1 MGGIQAAGCS
11 AQQARSQFVALSRA
25 REGVRMSEGAAGPPK
40 ALPRSAMP
48 YCAERTLPK
57 LDPERLRRTLKDA
70 DIRVLLMVVF
80 HLSGDLKWLGPDY
93 RPQRDVRLIADE
105 DAGLSPQVRAEI
117 RGAALDLLGARAG
130 QYPAVHDPGDR
141 LMLEMMRQCMN
152 ENIAEAYAPMMREE
166 MGLTPRD
173 VLWSSQPSAQRLA
186 AMHVVIVGAGASGL
200 ILGARLKRLGIRC
213 TILEQS
219 GDVGGTWRDN
229 RYPGCAVDTPNHA
242 YSFSLGGRYRWR
254 SYFSPR
260 DQLLDYMRRAAYEFG
275 VYEDIR
281 FQSKVSA
288 ACWDAASHHWIVS
301 IVRPSGAETITANA
315 LISCIGQFGLP
326 HIPDI
331 AGLDSFSGPKFHT
344 TQWPQDLDL
353 RGKRLAIIGTGAS
366 AMQIVPSIAAEVA
379 ELDIYQR
386 SPQWARPIPRFHDAL
401 SDDAQW
407 LLQHVPFYAAWF
419 RFAMLWRYGDGLLP
433 HLKKDPSWPHPERS
447 LNRVNDKHRQE
458 MLDYMLEELGE
469 RDDLIRKCVPS
480 YPPYGKRILL
490 DNGWFKTLRRPN
502 VDLITEPI
510 NHVVPDGVV
519 TQDGRWH
526 PADILVL
533 STGFKMTEM
542 TARLNLV
549 GIGGRQLADVWGDDN
564 ATAHLGITVPG
575 FPNLFITQGPSTGL
589 GHGGSA
595 ICQAESQAR
604 YISAMLAN
612 MIENDIAAVDVT
624 QEVHDAFVAEVDT
637 RHAELIWTHPGMS
650 TYYRNRHGRVVS
662 ATPFSLVEYWTLTHD
677 PRLEEYRLTRSQR
690 DRCVGLSQAR
700 A

>member
-1 MGGIQAAGCS
+1 MS
-11 AQQARSQFVALSRA
+11 APNAIDHGQ
-25 REGVRMSEGAAGPPK
+25 
-40 ALPRSAMP
+40 ALPGSALP
-48 YCAERTLPK
+48 YCPDRTLPM
-57 LDPERLRRTLKDA
+57 LDPLRLRQALEDA

-80 HLSGDLKWLGPDY
+80 QLSGDPKWLGPNY

-117 RGAALDLLGARAG
+117 RGAALDLLGAMAG
-130 QYPAVHDPGDR
+130 QSPAVYDPGDR
-141 LMLEMMRQCMN
+141 LMLEMMRQCMD

-173 VLWSSQPSAQRLA
+173 ALWSSPPAAERLS
-186 AMHVVIVGAGASGL
+186 AMHVLIVGAGASGL
-200 ILGARLKRLGIRC
+200 ILGARLKRLGIHY
-213 TILEQS
+213 TIVEQA

-260 DQLLDYMRRAAYEFG
+260 DQLFDYMRRSAHEFG
-275 VYEDIR
+275 VHENIC
-281 FQSKVSA
+281 FQTKVSA
-288 ACWDAASHHWIVS
+288 ARWDAAANHWIVS
-301 IVRPSGAETITANA
+301 VMSPRGAETITANA
-315 LISCIGQFGLP
+315 LVSCIGQFGLP
-326 HIPDI
+326 HIPIID
-331 AGLDSFSGPKFHT
+331 GLDGFRGQKFHT
-344 TQWPQDLDL
+344 TEWPHDLGL
-353 RGKRLAIIGTGAS
+353 TGKRVAIIGTGAS

-379 ELDIYQR
+379 QLDIYQR
-386 SPQWARPIPRFHDAL
+386 SPQWARPIARFHDAL

-433 HLKKDPSWPHPERS
+433 YLKKDPSWPYPERS

-458 MLDYMLEELGE
+458 MLDYMLAELGD
-469 RDDLIRKCVPS
+469 RDDLIQKCVPN

-510 NHVVPDGVV
+510 ERVVPDGVV
-519 TQDGRWH
+519 TRDGRRH
-526 PADILVL
+526 PADVLVL

-542 TARLNLV
+542 TARLNLA
-549 GIGGRQLADVWGDDN
+549 GSGGRSLAHVWGDDN

-604 YISAMLAN
+604 YISAMLVK
-612 MIENDIAAVDVT
+612 MIEHDIAAIDVR
-624 QEVHDAFVAEVDT
+624 QEVHDAFVAEVDA

-662 ATPFSLVEYWTLTHD
+662 ATPFSLLEYWSMTHD
-677 PRLEEYRLTRSQR
+677 PKLEEYALIGS
-690 DRCVGLSQAR
+690 
-700 A
+700 

>member
-1 MGGIQAAGCS
+1 MS
-11 AQQARSQFVALSRA
+11 AQDAIDQ
-25 REGVRMSEGAAGPPK
+25 GH
-40 ALPRSAMP
+40 ALPVSALP
-48 YCAERTLPK
+48 YCADRTLPK
-57 LDPERLRRTLKDA
+57 LDPLRLHQALEDA

-80 HLSGDLKWLGPDY
+80 HLSGDPKWLGPNY
-93 RPQRDVRLIADE
+93 RPTRDVRLIADE
-105 DAGLSPQVRAEI
+105 DAGLSAQVRAEI
-117 RGAALDLLGARAG
+117 RGAALDLLGGMAG
-130 QYPAVHDPGDR
+130 QSPAVYDPGDH
-141 LMLEMMRQCMN
+141 LMLEMMRQCMD

-173 VLWSSQPSAQRLA
+173 ALWSSPPAAERLA
-186 AMHVVIVGAGASGL
+186 ATHVVIVGAGASGL
-200 ILGARLKRLGIRC
+200 ILGARLKRLGIRY
-213 TILEQS
+213 TIFEQA

-260 DQLLDYMRRAAYEFG
+260 DQLLDYMRRAAHEFG
-275 VYEDIR
+275 VYENIR
-281 FQSKVSA
+281 FQSTVSA
-288 ACWDAASHHWIVS
+288 ARWDATANQWSVS
-301 IVRPSGAETITANA
+301 VMGPRGAETITANV
-315 LISCIGQFGLP
+315 LVSCIGQFGLP
-326 HIPDI
+326 HIPVID
-331 AGLDSFSGPKFHT
+331 GLDSFRGRKFHT
-344 TQWPQDLDL
+344 TKWPHDLDL
-353 RGKRLAIIGTGAS
+353 IGKRVAIIGTGAS

-379 ELDIYQR
+379 HLDIYQR

-401 SDDAQW
+401 SAHAQW

-433 HLKKDPSWPHPERS
+433 YLKKDPSWPYPERS

-458 MLDYMLEELGE
+458 MLDYMLAELGD
-469 RDDLIRKCVPS
+469 RDDLVQKCVPN

-510 NHVVPDGVV
+510 ERVVPDGVV
-519 TQDGRWH
+519 TRDDRRR
-526 PADILVL
+526 PADVLVL

-542 TARLNLV
+542 TARLNV
-549 GIGGRQLADVWGDDN
+549 TGIGGRSLAHVWGDDN

-604 YISAMLAN
+604 YISAMLVK
-612 MIENDIAAVDVT
+612 MSEHDIAAIDVR
-624 QEVHDAFVAEVDT
+624 QDVHDAFVAEVDA

-662 ATPFSLVEYWTLTHD
+662 ATPFSLLEYWRMTHD
-677 PRLEEYRLTRSQR
+677 PKLEEYTLIGSS
-690 DRCVGLSQAR
+690 VAP
-700 A
+700 

>member
-1 MGGIQAAGCS
+1 MS
-11 AQQARSQFVALSRA
+11 AQDAIDHGQ
-25 REGVRMSEGAAGPPK
+25 
-40 ALPRSAMP
+40 ALPVSALP
-48 YCAERTLPK
+48 YCADRTLPK
-57 LDPERLRRTLKDA
+57 LDPLRLRQALEDA

-80 HLSGDLKWLGPDY
+80 HLSGNPKWLGPNY
-93 RPQRDVRLIADE
+93 RPERDVRLIADE

-117 RGAALDLLGARAG
+117 RGAALDLLGTRAG
-130 QYPAVHDPGDR
+130 QLPAVYDPGDR
-141 LMLEMMRQCMN
+141 LMLEMMRQCMD

-173 VLWSSQPSAQRLA
+173 ALWSSPPAAARLA
-186 AMHVVIVGAGASGL
+186 AMHVLIVGAGASGL
-200 ILGARLKRLGIRC
+200 ILGARLKRLGIRY
-213 TILEQS
+213 TIFEQA

-260 DQLLDYMRRAAYEFG
+260 DQLLDYLRRAAHEFG
-275 VYEDIR
+275 VHETIR

-288 ACWDAASHHWIVS
+288 ARWTATANEWRVS
-301 IVRPSGAETITANA
+301 VMGPRGAETITANV
-315 LISCIGQFGLP
+315 LVSCIGQFGLP
-326 HIPDI
+326 HIPVI
-331 AGLDSFSGPKFHT
+331 AGLDSFQGQKFHT
-344 TQWPQDLDL
+344 TKWPPDLDL
-353 RGKRLAIIGTGAS
+353 IGKRVAIIGTGAS

-379 ELDIYQR
+379 QLDIFQR

-433 HLKKDPSWPHPERS
+433 YLKKDPSWPYPERS

-458 MLDYMLEELGE
+458 MLDYMLAELGD
-469 RDDLIRKCVPS
+469 RDDLVQKCVPN

-510 NHVVPDGVV
+510 KCVVPDGIV
-519 TQDGRWH
+519 TRDGRHH
-526 PADILVL
+526 PADVLVL

-542 TARLNLV
+542 TARLNV
-549 GIGGRQLADVWGDDN
+549 AGIGGRSLAQVWGDDN

-604 YISAMLAN
+604 YISAMLVK
-612 MIENDIAAVDVT
+612 MSEHQIAAVDVK
-624 QEVHDAFVAEVDT
+624 QHVHDAFVAEVDA

-662 ATPFSLVEYWTLTHD
+662 ATPFSLLEYWSMTHD
-677 PRLEEYRLTRSQR
+677 PKLEEFTLIGSSGQP
-690 DRCVGLSQAR
+690 
-700 A
+700 